1 MNTTP
6 KGKAL
11 IYMAAIFIAGL
22 LAGGVLGGLSGFKLG
37 TQRLAH
43 PPRPD
48 QMATSVRQR
57 LQQDLKLTDGQAR
70 QIAPVVDRFVR
81 EMSAVHSNTVERSI
95 EVIRQMHRRVEE
107 LLTPEQKEK
116 FRKVQQEREETFRR
130 ATRLPK

>member
-6 KGKAL
+6 KGRAL
-11 IYMAAIFIAGL
+11 SYIAAIFIAGL
-22 LAGGVLGGLSGFKLG
+22 LAGGVLGGLTGFKLG

-48 QMATSVRQR
+48 QMATNVRQR
-57 LQQDLKLTDGQAR
+57 LQQDLKLTDEQVR
-70 QIAPVVDRFVR
+70 QIAPGVDRFAR
-81 EMSAVHSNTVERSI
+81 EMGLVHSNTVERSI

-107 LLTPEQKEK
+107 FLTPEQKEK

-130 ATRLPK
+130 AARRPK